1 MLKGFYLLLA
11 LSSMQICYYVKNVTC
26 VNSTLN
32 MVGMM
37 DNSCKPHQTCQAKKI
52 GFVTDW
58 EAMEEPQSLFEGEV
72 LQ

>member
-11 LSSMQICYYVKNVTC
+11 LSIMQICYYVKNVTC

-37 DNSCKPHQTCQAKKI
+37 DNSCKPHQTYKAEVV
-52 GFVTDW
+52 GFITDW
-58 EAMEEPQSLFEGEV
+58 EAVEEPQS
-72 LQ
+72 